1 MPLEIKSSD
10 FRNNTIE
17 ITDKDLI
24 LSNDEIDFL
33 KTELNNEKYK
43 DLLERE
49 FSLSIDELKEK
60 LWKFS
65 IQNRYEAYY
74 VFIKWLVVMKI
85 NWADNINDFTKLNQF
100 NNSLESLNWL
110 EKIEKC
116 IWNTLDNLDKI
127 MTDEDFE
134 EELVYQEKRKE
145 LDSLL
150 NNDYKWSLIEN
161 IINNNSSKESI
172 EEEFK
177 KIFAHLIYIDSDITK
192 KLEELDIE
200 RTKIINW
207 EGDYEEIDFI
217 YQHLSVIMHLKIK

>member
-100 NNSLESLNWL
+100 NNFLESLNWL

-116 IWNTLDNLDKI
+116 IWNTLENLDKI
-127 MTDEDFE
+127 MNDENFE

-207 EGDYEEIDFI
+207 EDDYEEIDFI